1 MNSILMRAGF
11 PPVIIRFQD
20 RYKYYEYLDMANH
33 GDVRPFIRFVARCTE
48 RTIDEYL
55 SVTTIYPVGHEK
67 HPELTDAHDI
77 NSENTFNVDKN
88 SQ

>member
-20 RYKYYEYLDMANH
+20 RHDYYEYLNQANH

-48 RTIDEYL
+48 QTIDEYL
-55 SVTTIYPVGHEK
+55 SVTTIYPVHVGHSK
-67 HPELTDAHDI
+67 HPELTDAHEEHQDG
-77 NSENTFNVDKN
+77 DK
-88 SQ
+88 